1 MTRAHIG
8 LTFIVSLGAMI
19 FGHLAWALA
28 PSYEITIRELI
39 PLADWQKQF
48 KITDGRDR
56 GKVVPLT
63 FHRGAGTKDGWRLD
77 FGDYAGIYLKND
89 AGGSLMMERLDLIK
103 SRSFIVY
110 EPALPIFARDVAS
123 GVAVPRQANFKMYDR
138 ETGRLKRIGRATHV
152 VRRVS
157 LRSSRLLPV
166 LSTVITSRSI
176 IEWTCNTPSCI
187 CRLGSAAVWT
197 RVRFTASAG
206 IRSRSSDFSLRQ
218 KLLQPGWQSDDR
230 GILLGCP

>member
-1 MTRAHIG
+1 MTRAHIA

-157 LRSSRLLPV
+157 LSQF
-166 LSTVITSRSI
+166 
-176 IEWTCNTPSCI
+176 ETPAGLIDGYYLEIDHRMDMQYAQLHMSLGLG
-187 CRLGSAAVWT
+187 CRLDEGPVYGVGRYTLTKLGLFTETKTAA
-197 RVRFTASAG
+197 AG
-206 IRSRSSDFSLRQ
+206 LAIR
-218 KLLQPGWQSDDR
+218 
-230 GILLGCP
+230 

>member
-1 MTRAHIG
+1 
-8 LTFIVSLGAMI
+8 MI

-110 EPALPIFARDVAS
+110 EPALPIFARDIAS

-157 LRSSRLLPV
+157 LSQF
-166 LSTVITSRSI
+166 
-176 IEWTCNTPSCI
+176 ETPAGLIDGYYLEIDHRMDMQYAQLHMSLGLG
-187 CRLGSAAVWT
+187 CRLDEGPVYGVGRYTLTKLGLFTETKTAA
-197 RVRFTASAG
+197 AG
-206 IRSRSSDFSLRQ
+206 LAIR
-218 KLLQPGWQSDDR
+218 
-230 GILLGCP
+230 

>member
-110 EPALPIFARDVAS
+110 EPALPIFARDIAS

-157 LRSSRLLPV
+157 LSQF
-166 LSTVITSRSI
+166 
-176 IEWTCNTPSCI
+176 ETPAGLIDGYYLEIDHRMDMQYAQLHMSLGLG
-187 CRLGSAAVWT
+187 CRLDEGPVYGVGRYTLTKLGLFTETKTAA
-197 RVRFTASAG
+197 AG
-206 IRSRSSDFSLRQ
+206 LAIR
-218 KLLQPGWQSDDR
+218 
-230 GILLGCP
+230 

>member
-157 LRSSRLLPV
+157 LSQF
-166 LSTVITSRSI
+166 
-176 IEWTCNTPSCI
+176 ETPAGLIDGYYLEINHRMDMQYAQLHMSLGLG
-187 CRLGSAAVWT
+187 CRLDEGPVYGVGRYTLTKLGLFTETKTAA
-197 RVRFTASAG
+197 AG
-206 IRSRSSDFSLRQ
+206 LAIR
-218 KLLQPGWQSDDR
+218 
-230 GILLGCP
+230 

>member
-157 LRSSRLLPV
+157 LSQF
-166 LSTVITSRSI
+166 
-176 IEWTCNTPSCI
+176 ETPAGLIDGYHLEIDHRMDMQYAQVHMSLGLG
-187 CRLGSAAVWT
+187 CRLDEGPVYGVGRYTLTKLGLFTETKTAA
-197 RVRFTASAG
+197 AG
-206 IRSRSSDFSLRQ
+206 LAIR
-218 KLLQPGWQSDDR
+218 
-230 GILLGCP
+230 

>member
-157 LRSSRLLPV
+157 FSQF
-166 LSTVITSRSI
+166 
-176 IEWTCNTPSCI
+176 ETPAGLIDGYYLEIDHRMDMQYAQLHMSLGLG
-187 CRLGSAAVWT
+187 CRLDEGPVYGVGRYTLTKLGLFTETKTAA
-197 RVRFTASAG
+197 AG
-206 IRSRSSDFSLRQ
+206 LAIR
-218 KLLQPGWQSDDR
+218 
-230 GILLGCP
+230 

>member
-157 LRSSRLLPV
+157 LSQF
-166 LSTVITSRSI
+166 
-176 IEWTCNTPSCI
+176 ETPAGLIDGYYLEIDHRMDMQYAQLHMSLGLG
-187 CRLGSAAVWT
+187 CRLDEGPVYGVGRYTLTKLGLFTETKTAA
-197 RVRFTASAG
+197 AG
-206 IRSRSSDFSLRQ
+206 LAIR
-218 KLLQPGWQSDDR
+218 
-230 GILLGCP
+230 

>member
-1 MTRAHIG
+1 MTRARIG

-110 EPALPIFARDVAS
+110 EPALPIFARDIAS

-157 LRSSRLLPV
+157 LSQF
-166 LSTVITSRSI
+166 
-176 IEWTCNTPSCI
+176 ETPAGLIDGYYLEIDHRMDMQYAQLHMSLGLG
-187 CRLGSAAVWT
+187 CRLDEGPVYGVGRYTLTKLGLFTETKTAA
-197 RVRFTASAG
+197 AG
-206 IRSRSSDFSLRQ
+206 LAIR
-218 KLLQPGWQSDDR
+218 
-230 GILLGCP
+230 